1 MTPALRGGDDAPPQR
16 RVLSFGVSLPKS
28 SDGPAFAAEA
38 ERLGFDFVACGE
50 HLAFHGPTTNAFVS
64 LAAAAGATTTIGL
77 VSAITL
83 VPLYPP
89 ALLAKLVA
97 TLDDVSGGRFV
108 LGVGVGGEFPP
119 EFAAVGIPLEERGR
133 RTDEAL
139 EIVRKL
145 LTEEEVSFD
154 GDFTRFD
161 SLTIRPRP
169 KIRTPFWIAGR
180 RMAAMKRAER
190 FGDGWFPYL
199 MDPARF
205 ARSVATVQEL
215 AAERG
220 REWNGTN
227 GYFAFLSTYPDGA
240 RARDTVTRGVGRV
253 YRQDFSPMTEKY
265 LVAGTPSACRDR
277 IAEYIDAGATTLI
290 LRLVGPPEDLSQMLK
305 TVARDVV
312 GPLRIS

>member
-1 MTPALRGGDDAPPQR
+1 MPGPDASPPRQPG
-16 RVLSFGVSLPKS
+16 LKFGVSLPKS
-28 SDGPAFAAEA
+28 SDGPAFAARA

-97 TLDDVSGGRFV
+97 TMDDVSGGRFV
-108 LGVGVGGEFPP
+108 LGVGVGGEYPP
-119 EFAAVGIPLEERGR
+119 EFAAVGVPLAERGR

-139 EIVRKL
+139 EILRML

-154 GDFTRFD
+154 GDFTKFD

-169 KIRTPFWIAGR
+169 KARPPVWMAGR
-180 RMAAMKRAER
+180 RRAAMRRAVR

-205 ARSVATVQEL
+205 AESVRTVEEL

-220 REWNGTN
+220 SEWIGTN
-227 GYFAFLSTYPDGA
+227 GYFAFMSTYPDGTLA
-240 RARDTVTRGVGRV
+240 REMVTRGVGGV
-253 YRQDFSPMTEKY
+253 YRQDFSPLTEKY
-265 LVAGTPSACRDR
+265 LVAGTAPACRDR
-277 IAEYIDAGATTLI
+277 IAEYVDAGATTFV
-290 LRLVGPPEDLSQMLK
+290 LRLVGPREDLPQMLE
-305 TVARDVV
+305 TVASEVV
-312 GPLRIS
+312 GPLRDA